1 MIATLPQLHDN
12 VEESDLLH
20 LTDPINNIYVL
31 QQDGSVPEREREREG
46 GGKGQEKRRM
56 EVELLPSLPPSPP
69 PLSLHLQFSLHF
81 TKSNI
86 NLGLLLWREFLLHV

>member
-31 QQDGSVPEREREREG
+31 QQDGSVPERERGREREEG
-46 GGKGQEKRRM
+46 RGKKR
-56 EVELLPSLPPSPP
+56 EEWKLNYLLPYLPLPPS
-69 PLSLHLQFSLHF
+69 LSSLTVLF
-81 TKSNI
+81 A
-86 NLGLLLWREFLLHV
+86 FY

>member
-31 QQDGSVPEREREREG
+31 QQDGSVPERERG

-56 EVELLPSLPPSPP
+56 EVELPPSLPPSPP
-69 PLSLHLQFSLHF
+69 SLSSLTVLF
-81 TKSNI
+81 A
-86 NLGLLLWREFLLHV
+86 FY

>member
-31 QQDGSVPEREREREG
+31 QQDGSVPERERGRERRREG
-46 GGKGQEKRRM
+46 ARKEKNG
-56 EVELLPSLPPSPP
+56 S
-69 PLSLHLQFSLHF
+69 
-81 TKSNI
+81 
-86 NLGLLLWREFLLHV
+86 

>member
-56 EVELLPSLPPSPP
+56 EVELPPSLPPSPS
-69 PLSLHLQFSLHF
+69 LSLPSLTILF
-81 TKSNI
+81 A
-86 NLGLLLWREFLLHV
+86 FY